1 MVSTPRSPGGALAG
15 LPDKTALSPTWT
27 PPCGRFFLA
36 GAAVRPVTPKE
47 LQMSASLPA
56 TPSGQPVKVWDGF
69 IRLFHWS
76 MVAIVAL
83 NLFILE
89 EGDVAHRW
97 LGYVAAGG
105 VLARLV
111 WGFVGS
117 RYARFSD
124 WFPTPARLRAHLSA
138 LRRGEPE
145 THLGHNPL
153 AGLMIMTLL
162 SLLLALAL
170 SGWLM
175 GTDAYFGVEWVE
187 ELHEGLAN
195 GLQGLVVLHVL
206 AAVLMGRKL
215 RQPLI
220 QAMVTGYKKG

>member
-1 MVSTPRSPGGALAG
+1 
-15 LPDKTALSPTWT
+15 
-27 PPCGRFFLA
+27 
-36 GAAVRPVTPKE
+36 
-47 LQMSASLPA
+47 MSASLPA

-69 IRLFHWS
+69 VRLFHWS
-76 MVAIVAL
+76 LVAIVAL

-124 WFPTPARLRAHLSA
+124 WFPTPARLRAHLGA

-145 THLGHNPL
+145 IHLGHNPL
-153 AGLMIMTLL
+153 AGLMILTLL
-162 SLLLALAL
+162 SLLLALAV

-195 GLQGLVVLHVL
+195 GLQGLVALHVL
-206 AAVLMGRKL
+206 AALLMGRKL

-220 QAMVTGYKKG
+220 RAMVTGYKKG

>member
-1 MVSTPRSPGGALAG
+1 MASTPRSHGGALAG
-15 LPDKTALSPTWT
+15 LPDNCLVAHMDTTMRA
-27 PPCGRFFLA
+27 FFS
-36 GAAVRPVTPKE
+36 GWHGNVRPVTPKE

-69 IRLFHWS
+69 VRLFHWS

-153 AGLMIMTLL
+153 AGLMILTLL

-195 GLQGLVVLHVL
+195 GLQGLVALHVL
-206 AAVLMGRKL
+206 AALLMGRKL

-220 QAMVTGYKKG
+220 LAMVTGYKKG